1 MTTESKRALTGG
13 LIGASVAAVA
23 GLLLMVVSAT
33 VSSGRT
39 DEMAPAAP
47 KAAVETD
54 QLDTTAALAATDW
67 QRQLARV
74 DEALAAGNAS
84 VAIYEWRE
92 AYGAA
97 LRSRRWQSLAAV
109 GDAGA
114 RIEELMGSTG
124 RYRPETR
131 QAYLSALFR
140 ARAAGSAE
148 GIQRAA
154 AGFEALGD
162 QDAADLARRMP
173 RGG

>member
-1 MTTESKRALTGG
+1 MTTESKRAVTGG
-13 LIGASVAAVA
+13 LIGASAAAAV
-23 GLLLMVVSAT
+23 GLLLMAVSAT
-33 VSSGRT
+33 VSSGRG
-39 DEMAPAAP
+39 DETAPAAS
-47 KAAVETD
+47 KASVETD
-54 QLDTTAALAATDW
+54 QLSKTAAPADSDW

-74 DEALAAGNAS
+74 DQALATGNAS
-84 VAIYEWRE
+84 AAIYAWRE

-97 LRSRRWQSLAAV
+97 LRSRRWEALAAV

-114 RIEELMGSTG
+114 RIEALMGSTG

-148 GIQRAA
+148 GVQRAA

-162 QDAADLARRMP
+162 QDAANLARRMSL
-173 RGG
+173 G

>member
-1 MTTESKRALTGG
+1 MTTESKRAVTGG
-13 LIGASVAAVA
+13 LIGASVAAAA
-23 GLLLMVVSAT
+23 GLLLMVLGAT

-39 DEMAPAAP
+39 DETVPAVS

-54 QLDTTAALAATDW
+54 QLSQTAKLAATDW

-74 DEALAAGNAS
+74 DEALAVANAS
-84 VAIYEWRE
+84 AAIYEWRE

-97 LRSRRWQSLAAV
+97 LRSRRWEALAAV

-124 RYRPETR
+124 RYRAETR

-140 ARAAGSAE
+140 ARAAGSAQ

-173 RGG
+173 LS